1 MRVARMKIV
10 ERCRWCSDESRGRR
24 GVTGRA
30 LQGRERA
37 ASRRCLPLS
46 YMVVVIVIVVITV
59 VIITTIVIIVTTVVI
74 IQIIDTTQDHNR
86 PSSRC
91 FHFTLQGRRK
101 Y

>member
-46 YMVVVIVIVVITV
+46 YMVVVIVIV
-59 VIITTIVIIVTTVVI
+59 IIVTTVVI
-74 IQIIDTTQDHNR
+74 KLLIQHKITTGQAADA
-86 PSSRC
+86 S
-91 FHFTLQGRRK
+91 T
-101 Y
+101 